1 MSKRI
6 ISIAAGAFAFAVC
19 GSAFGADM
27 AVKAPPPAPAPAPI
41 YNWAGFYIGANLGGG
56 WQSASTSY
64 AGLSIPVFGNLTNTG
79 IAGGVL
85 PSSTSQNSSG
95 FLGGVTTGYN
105 LQSNSFVY
113 GIEGDWMGTNLRG
126 TSTVVTNDV
135 PVFPTLT
142 TATETNTD
150 WLATLRAR
158 AGLLVVPQALLY
170 ATGGLAGGEV
180 KGSTSVTPSGIATC
194 ANNSFCSAGSGSN
207 TLWGWTVGGGAEYLF
222 APHWSAKIE
231 YLYYDLGTLSY
242 TTFVLTPG
250 SPTTG
255 SATMNVSTR
264 VTGSIVRGGLNYK
277 F

>member
-1 MSKRI
+1 
-6 ISIAAGAFAFAVC
+6 
-19 GSAFGADM
+19 M
-27 AVKAPPPAPAPAPI
+27 AVKAPAPAPAPAPI

-56 WQSASTSY
+56 WQNASTSY
-64 AGLSIPVFGNLTNTG
+64 AGLSIPVFGNLTNNG
-79 IAGGVL
+79 IASGAL
-85 PSSTSQNSSG
+85 PSSTSQTSSG

-126 TSTVVTNDV
+126 TSTVVTNA
-135 PVFPTLT
+135 PEFPTLT

-158 AGLLVVPQALLY
+158 AGLLVEPQALLY
-170 ATGGLAGGEV
+170 ATGGWAVGEV
-180 KGSTSVTPSGIATC
+180 KGSPTVTPSGLGETC
-194 ANNSFCSAGSGSN
+194 ASNAFCSAGSRSN
-207 TLWGWTVGGGAEYLF
+207 TRGGWTAGGGAEYLF

-250 SPTTG
+250 GPYTG

-264 VTGSIVRGGLNYK
+264 VTGSFVRGGLNYK